1 MRISDL
7 SGQISSLAKLP
18 AGKETE
24 GEVERGA
31 KKVADFISRID
42 WTKISVKEADDLSKA
57 GKLIHQQS
65 APRFHDVQ
73 KEFDK
78 LEEHLPK
85 GDLNKAKQDFQELST
100 KNISKHALSS
110 LHNKYGKDVL
120 NYLMQ
125 DREFAYGFAKSCAE
139 NNPDFLMNLEPDLLS
154 GLSNEELVQ
163 VAARLKDAESQKSFS
178 KDFKLPAEAVK
189 KARAEFLKSL

>member
-18 AGKETE
+18 AGKESE
-24 GEVERGA
+24 DEVERGA

-57 GKLIHQQS
+57 GKLLHQQS
-65 APRFHDVQ
+65 APRFKDVQ

-85 GDLNKAKQDFQELST
+85 GDLTKAKGDFQELST
-100 KNISKHALSS
+100 KTINKQSLSP
-110 LHNKYGKDVL
+110 LHKKYGKDVL

-125 DREFAYGFAKSCAE
+125 DREFAYGFAKNCAE
-139 NNPDFLMNLEPDLLS
+139 NNPEFLMDLGHDLLG
-154 GLSNEELVQ
+154 GLSGDELVQ
-163 VAARLKDAESQKSFS
+163 VAARLKDPEDQKSFS
-178 KDFKLPAEAVK
+178 RDFKLSADAVK
-189 KARAEFLKSL
+189 KAHAEFLKSQ